1 MLAQYTGLTMVEI
14 MLQDVKT
21 KHPEIAAFNSRGK
34 LFALSDHKGIMAQL
48 NGDGNT
54 LVYLS
59 FKAAK
64 EWLDTCGIPFDQPQE
79 VKMYFLNNLKT
90 GMNP

>member
-1 MLAQYTGLTMVEI
+1 

-64 EWLDTCGIPFDQPQE
+64 EDNKSNGIKNMGAGHDILA
-79 VKMYFLNNLKT
+79 YRL
-90 GMNP
+90 